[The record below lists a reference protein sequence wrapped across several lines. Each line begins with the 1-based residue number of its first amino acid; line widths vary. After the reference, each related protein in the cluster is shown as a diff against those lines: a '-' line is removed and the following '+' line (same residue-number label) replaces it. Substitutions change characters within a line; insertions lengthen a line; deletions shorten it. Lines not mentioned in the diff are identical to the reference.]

1 MEGTDFDLADGSVG
15 AVAND
20 GVDVDLLTVE
30 EDTFIQAYLHVDVTG
45 WQRQSVARLRRRP
58 PHRHQRK
65 KQHVRLF
72 NYVT

>member
-45 WQRQSVARLRRRP
+45 
-58 PHRHQRK
+58 
-65 KQHVRLF
+65 
-72 NYVT
+72 